1 MATYSALGNRKK
13 NLAATPAPDTHA
25 EQQAGCDLMSRDSGC
40 CKISINLLQNATRSS
55 RSPIS
60 YVPSRNIVRV
70 LSLGCNWLSSMKA
83 INSFTLYVHKKQ
95 FTDRKT
101 FDHTLFDI
109 WQPSVLHTATWCKGV
124 YAIFIHILVVSWNM
138 IHFKMFNYGLSVYP
152 HFSYWCRFFCM
163 LYIFPTGDF
172 YIKAWDVT
180 HRVAFDMRN

>member
-1 MATYSALGNRKK
+1 MATCSALGNRKK

-55 RSPIS
+55 RSSIS

-95 FTDRKT
+95 IETLLIIRCLI
-101 FDHTLFDI
+101 FDCLLFYTRQLD
-109 WQPSVLHTATWCKGV
+109 VKEC
-124 YAIFIHILVVSWNM
+124 AIFIHIVVVSLNM

-152 HFSYWCRFFCM
+152 HFRLWCRFFYM

-172 YIKAWDVT
+172 YIKTWDVT
-180 HRVAFDMRN
+180 LLTERSRSVRYA

>member
-1 MATYSALGNRKK
+1 MATCSALGNRKK

-55 RSPIS
+55 RSSIS

-83 INSFTLYVHKKQ
+83 INSFTLYVIIRCLIFDSLLFYTRQLDVKK
-95 FTDRKT
+95 
-101 FDHTLFDI
+101 
-109 WQPSVLHTATWCKGV
+109 
-124 YAIFIHILVVSWNM
+124 YAIFIHIVVVSLNM

-172 YIKAWDVT
+172 YIKTWDVT
-180 HRVAFDMRN
+180 LQTERSRSVRYA

>member
-55 RSPIS
+55 RSSIS

-95 FTDRKT
+95 FTDRNA

-124 YAIFIHILVVSWNM
+124 CYFYPYTCRFISKCLIMAWVYIPILVTDVD
-138 IHFKMFNYGLSVYP
+138 FSVC
-152 HFSYWCRFFCM
+152 FTS
-163 LYIFPTGDF
+163 FPQGTF
-172 YIKAWDVT
+172 I
-180 HRVAFDMRN
+180 